1 MYGDFRTDLTRMYEN
16 VVSYGSVFHNLVEVE
31 GGDLMIF
38 TLFHFTISIEK
49 QPYKPSEIEK
59 EQKYLDRCRKI
70 DEQRNRQSEMYRI
83 L

>member
-1 MYGDFRTDLTRMYEN
+1 
-16 VVSYGSVFHNLVEVE
+16 
-31 GGDLMIF
+31 MIF